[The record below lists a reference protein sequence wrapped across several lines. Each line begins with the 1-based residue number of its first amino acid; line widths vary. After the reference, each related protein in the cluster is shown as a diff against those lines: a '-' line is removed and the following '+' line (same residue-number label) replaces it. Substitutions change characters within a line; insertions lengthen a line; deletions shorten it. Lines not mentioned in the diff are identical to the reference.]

1 MVLQLSAGDCIHKSS
16 FRWKIISKASHKV
29 KIEVTLKEVKLG
41 QIIIMTILLVVKD
54 FLIICCHLVK
64 IRCTNCQK
72 HQELK
77 MAENQ
82 LQQYTT
88 QIGNLAAV
96 QEQNRI
102 AHNLYDALGHSIAA
116 LHIQLQVAHK
126 LWQVD
131 PTQAQQSLSEAYQL
145 STTLMQE
152 VRQAVRKLN
161 QDHS

>member
-1 MVLQLSAGDCIHKSS
+1 
-16 FRWKIISKASHKV
+16 
-29 KIEVTLKEVKLG
+29 
-41 QIIIMTILLVVKD
+41 
-54 FLIICCHLVK
+54 
-64 IRCTNCQK
+64 
-72 HQELK
+72 